1 MTSDEQTVATTAESA
16 PADGPSRASRI
27 AAGLIVLLIFLIPL
41 AGFVWLRQVS
51 RQVAEDAVLAH
62 AANMLVRYSARTR
75 GQWPASWDD
84 LAEDFEPADANFGTP
99 SLDVMKQAVAIDFDA
114 DLSSLPTP
122 DEQTPPPRLLWLRER
137 PDSPQVRATNRRLI
151 ESLRRRG
158 DG

>member
-1 MTSDEQTVATTAESA
+1 MTGEEPVTTASTDA
-16 PADGPSRASRI
+16 PAPDTPSRVARI
-27 AAGLIVLLIFLIPL
+27 TAGLIVLLIFLIPL

-51 RQVAEDAVLAH
+51 RQVAGDAVLAH

-75 GQWPASWDD
+75 GQWPDSWDD
-84 LAEDFEPADANFGTP
+84 LEEDFEPADANFGTP
-99 SLDVMKQAVAIDFDA
+99 SLAVMKQAVEIDFAA
-114 DLSSLPTP
+114 DLSSLPAP

-137 PDSPQVRATNRRLI
+137 PDSPEVRATNRRLI

>member
-1 MTSDEQTVATTAESA
+1 MTGEEPTAATPAEST
-16 PADGPSRASRI
+16 PAEGPSRASRI

-41 AGFVWLRQVS
+41 AGFVWLGRVS
-51 RQVAEDAVLAH
+51 RQVARDAVLAH

-75 GQWPASWDD
+75 GQWPDSWDD
-84 LAEDFEPADANFGTP
+84 LEEDFEPADANFGTP
-99 SLDVMKQAVAIDFDA
+99 SLAVMKEAVEIDFAA
-114 DLSSLPTP
+114 DLSSLPAP

-137 PDSPQVRATNRRLI
+137 PDSPEVRATNRRLI